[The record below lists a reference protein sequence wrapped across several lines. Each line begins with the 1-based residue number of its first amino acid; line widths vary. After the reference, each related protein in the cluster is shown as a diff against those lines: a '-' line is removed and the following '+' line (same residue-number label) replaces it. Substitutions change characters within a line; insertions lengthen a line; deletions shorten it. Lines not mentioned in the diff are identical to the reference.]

1 MFLLAVAMWYLNKY
15 TSIRDYLVEDIV
27 RKMHAKTCEPSLQ
40 EDPEEDPEDEDPEDV
55 PAPLS

>member
-1 MFLLAVAMWYLNKY
+1 MFLLTAAMWYLNKY
-15 TSIRDYLVEDIV
+15 TSIRDYMVEDIV

-40 EDPEEDPEDEDPEDV
+40 EDPEDEDPEDV

>member
-1 MFLLAVAMWYLNKY
+1 MWYLNKY

-27 RKMHAKTCEPSLQ
+27 RKNYASICKKSSPQEDLE
-40 EDPEEDPEDEDPEDV
+40 EDPEEEDSEDV

>member
-1 MFLLAVAMWYLNKY
+1 MFLLAAALWYLNKY

-27 RKMHAKTCEPSLQ
+27 RKIHAKTCESLLQ
-40 EDPEEDPEDEDPEDV
+40 EDPKEDPEDV